1 VSFSRSERLALC
13 ALLGEKG
20 PDAPTLCEGWTTRDL
35 AAHLV
40 LREHRP
46 DAAAG
51 IVVGPLAAYTAR
63 VQHRIAQQHDYADLV
78 AAIRRGPPRL
88 SVFALPGVDERANAV
103 EYFVHHE
110 DVRRGSPG
118 WEPRPLD
125 PGTEDLLWR
134 RLGMARF
141 VLRGA
146 PCGVTLEREGAAG
159 SPASAAIT
167 AKRGA
172 PAVTVTGT
180 PGELTVWVA
189 GRQRAAQVRID
200 GDEGCVTRLSQ
211 ARWGL

>member
-1 VSFSRSERLALC
+1 MSFSRSERRALC

-20 PDAPTLCEGWTTRDL
+20 PQAPTLCEGWSTRDL

-51 IVVGPLAAYTAR
+51 ILGGPLAAYTAR
-63 VQHRIAQQHDYADLV
+63 VQRKIAQQHDYARLI
-78 AAIRRGPPRL
+78 AIIEQGPPRL
-88 SVFALPGVDERANAV
+88 SLFGIPGVDERANAV
-103 EYFVHHE
+103 EFFVHHE

-125 PGTEDLLWR
+125 PGVQDLLWR
-134 RLGMARF
+134 RLAIARLI
-141 VLRGA
+141 LRKA
-146 PCGVTLEREGAAG
+146 PCGVTLQREGAAG
-159 SPASAAIT
+159 SQPII

-180 PGELTVWVA
+180 PGELTMWVA
-189 GRQRAAQVRID
+189 GRKAAAQVQME
-200 GDEGCVTRLSQ
+200 GDEDCVARLSQ